1 MTLGILCKRVNL
13 NIFVDNKVIDIV
25 DLNKVLGF
33 LLSVGSVESL
43 VLEIARGLKMF
54 IIARLN

>member
-43 VLEIARGLKMF
+43 GLEIARGLKMF
-54 IIARLN
+54 IITRLN